1 MSQTLVPPSAP
12 PNPSPPPAASTPPG
26 PPPGGVVRERGRIE
40 YKWLAAG
47 VVIFGTVMAILDQT
61 VVNVALPKLESDFN
75 TSLTNIQWVITGYS
89 LALASVI
96 PLSGWLVQR
105 LGTKWVLIVSELLF
119 IGGSALCGLAWSE
132 NALIAFRILQGLGG
146 GFLMPV
152 GMTILMQVTPPDE
165 RGRMMA
171 VLGVPMML
179 GPILG
184 PLLGGWLV
192 QDYTWRLIFYINV
205 PIGIVAVI
213 LQTIV
218 LRSGR
223 DKSAAHYPLDVF
235 GLVLVIPGVVGIV
248 YGLSQPDTYGWG
260 SYQTLVPLIGG
271 ALLLVGF
278 VLFELRQRFPLLDI
292 KVFKDWAY
300 AAAVTLVLLV
310 AVSLFGAVFL
320 LPLFLQQIQGYGTLE
335 SGFLLAFTGIAA
347 AITMPLSGRLVDK
360 VGAAKIVPF
369 GVIVLTAAS
378 IWTATISHD
387 TSRGVIIL
395 MMLTRGVGMGFTMM
409 PAMSSAYVTLA
420 PRLIPGATAITN
432 VVQRVGSA
440 LGVAIFATILT
451 DRISA
456 HLPAI
461 PGHAS
466 LGGNTSTIA
475 SLKLPEEL
483 KTIILQQATK
493 GFDDTFWVAAGIGML
508 CFPAAFLLQRARSA
522 REVHAYAKKQMEVGI
537 LLGAA
542 AQRVRDGVDGRIQEA
557 DAQVLYSS
565 LAGSAKAR
573 LRQGAMMMRMGSN
586 AGGMV
591 PRQPMSNH
599 LKVMVAAATVVGV
612 GGAIFGIAKG
622 YQPPSVPDIAP
633 LLAQLQQHAPPGH

>member
-1 MSQTLVPPSAP
+1 MRQTLVTPTPSPAPSAP
-12 PNPSPPPAASTPPG
+12 PGPAPG
-26 PPPGGVVRERGRIE
+26 APPPGGVIRERRGIE

-47 VVIFGTVMAILDQT
+47 VVVFGTVMVILDQT

-89 LALASVI
+89 LALAAVI

-105 LGTKWVLIVSELLF
+105 LGTKRLLVVSELLF
-119 IGGSALCGLAWSE
+119 IAGSALCGLAWSE
-132 NALIAFRILQGLGG
+132 NALIGFRILQGLGG

-192 QDYTWRLIFYINV
+192 QDFTWRLIFYINV

-213 LQTIV
+213 LQMIV
-218 LRSGR
+218 LRPGR
-223 DKSAAHYPLDVF
+223 DETTARYPLDVV
-235 GLVLVIPGVVGIV
+235 GMVLVIPAVVGIV

-260 SYQTLVPLIGG
+260 SYQTLVPLLGG
-271 ALLLVGF
+271 AVLLVGF

-300 AAAVTLVLLV
+300 AAAIALVLLV
-310 AVSLFGAVFL
+310 AISLFGAVFL
-320 LPLFLQQIQGYGTLE
+320 FPLFLQQIQGYGTLE
-335 SGFLLAFTGIAA
+335 SGFLLAFTGVAA
-347 AITMPLSGRLVDK
+347 AVTMPISGRLVDK
-360 VGAAKIVPF
+360 IGAAKIVPF
-369 GVIVLTAAS
+369 GVLILTAAS
-378 IWTATISHD
+378 IWTATISYD

-395 MMLTRGVGMGFTMM
+395 MMLARGVGMGFTMM

-440 LGVAIFATILT
+440 LGVAVFATILT

-456 HLPAI
+456 HLPKI

-466 LGGNTSTIA
+466 LGGNTSSIA
-475 SLKLPEEL
+475 SLHLPEEL

-493 GFDDTFWVAAGIGML
+493 GFDDTFWIAAGIGML

-522 REVHAYAKKQMEVGI
+522 DEVRAYAKKQIEMGV
-537 LLGAA
+537 LLGSA
-542 AQRVRDGVDGRIQEA
+542 AQRLRVGVDGRIGGA
-557 DAQVLYSS
+557 DAKALYSS
-565 LAGSAKAR
+565 MAGSAKGR
-573 LRQGAMMMRMGSN
+573 LRQGALMMRMGSN

-591 PRQPMSNH
+591 PRRPMSTR
-599 LKVMVAAATVVGV
+599 LKVMFAAATVIGV
-612 GGAIFGIAKG
+612 AGAIFGIAKG